1 MQTVIHFATGI
12 ENNRREVNEING
24 VKNSALNEKLYTVSE
39 DVKPFTPVVF
49 YTSCK
54 KINSDYYPLQGGIL
68 DGRLF
73 SNSGIAS

>member
-1 MQTVIHFATGI
+1 
-12 ENNRREVNEING
+12 
-24 VKNSALNEKLYTVSE
+24 
-39 DVKPFTPVVF
+39 VKPFTPVVL

-73 SNSGIAS
+73 SNSGITG

>member
-1 MQTVIHFATGI
+1 VQTVIHFATGI

-24 VKNSALNEKLYTVSE
+24 VENSALNEKLYTVWE
-39 DVKPFTPVVF
+39 DVKPFTRLSFIQVV
-49 YTSCK
+49 

-73 SNSGIAS
+73 SNSGIAG